1 MQYHY
6 NNHNVILKE
15 TFYLIK
21 IKLIV
26 LLFHF
31 TVIVQSD
38 WFSQGN
44 EVRIRA
50 YEL

>member
-6 NNHNVILKE
+6 NNHVFLKE

-26 LLFHF
+26 FLFHF

-44 EVRIRA
+44 EVRICA
-50 YEL
+50 YE